1 MKHKCKRVF
10 KHLSVTMIKTAMKK
24 LYYQYCNIY
33 RCSLCHS
40 VKSSENVQSILI
52 TDSA

>member
-33 RCSLCHS
+33 TANISQTCAPLSFCKKL
-40 VKSSENVQSILI
+40 
-52 TDSA
+52 